1 MDFEYSDEV
10 KKLSAPSVLMDE
22 HIYPNEGRFEEDLA
36 AAANRWQ
43 APSVVEKLK
52 PNAKAAHLW
61 NLFLPH
67 FESGAELTNL
77 EYAPLAEIVGR
88 VDCASKALNCSVPD
102 SGNMEVLDR
111 YGTPEQKE

>member
-77 EYAPLAEIVGR
+77 RIRTPCRDRGPRRLRLE
-88 VDCASKALNCSVPD
+88 SVQLF
-102 SGNMEVLDR
+102 GA
-111 YGTPEQKE
+111 